1 MGIAGSTI
9 ADRAE
14 PALEVSHVADQR
26 RAVGAQRLLE
36 TEIAG
41 LAAEIAG
48 LEQLELA
55 ALPPVVVRSRLHPV
69 DRVHDKISV
78 AERRGVGRWMAA
90 RGGHDRRQFFGRDR
104 LVGEYSRRPAP

>member
-1 MGIAGSTI
+1 MGIAVSTI

-26 RAVGAQRLLE
+26 RAVGTQRLLE
-36 TEIAG
+36 AEVAG

-48 LEQLELA
+48 LERLELA

-69 DRVHDKISV
+69 DRVHNKIGI
-78 AERRGVGRWMAA
+78 AERREVGPWMAT
-90 RGGHDRRQFFGRDR
+90 RGGHGHRPLFRPGLLFG
-104 LVGEYSRRPAP
+104 EKTA